1 MFDDFF
7 NQELRERSEVTFS
20 RLEATAIENNWDT
33 TAVQKTRE
41 QGSPFRSLIS
51 SMMSARTREE
61 DTDEA
66 TRNLFA
72 LADNPADMLKLSDE
86 QISKSIATVT
96 YYQTKIGYIRESC
109 KILIEKHK
117 GEVPQDLASL
127 IDLPGI
133 GWKTATLT
141 QWIAFGIAEEIC
153 VDVHVARIGKRLGL
167 VNPKT
172 KQPQKVSKELMQ
184 TVPDSLWGVWNPMM
198 VRFGREICFPS
209 NPNCSDCP
217 LNDICPQIGVTEGH
231 A

>member
-7 NQELRERSEVTFS
+7 NQELRERAEATFS
-20 RLEATAIENNWDT
+20 RLKATAIKNNWDT

-41 QGSPFRSLIS
+41 QDSPFRTLIS

-61 DTDEA
+61 DTDKA

-72 LADNPADMLKLSDE
+72 LADKPADMLKLSDE
-86 QISKSIATVT
+86 QISKAIACVT
-96 YYQTKIGYIRESC
+96 YHQTKVGYIRETC
-109 KILIEKHK
+109 KILIEKHN
-117 GEVPQDLASL
+117 GEAPQDLASL
-127 IDLPGI
+127 TNLPGI

-184 TVPDSLWGVWNPMM
+184 TVPDNLWGVWNPMM
-198 VRFGREICFPS
+198 VRFGREICFPT
-209 NPNCSDCP
+209 NPNCKTCP
-217 LNDICPQIGVTEGH
+217 LNDICPRIGVTEGH